1 MSAIEALR
9 AAFPESARDIKLN
22 LQAVLGPGAL
32 SPEQRWGVA
41 LASAV
46 ASRNAR
52 LGQAVLSD
60 ARLEVSAALIEDAL
74 AAAALMA
81 MNNVYYRFRHMSG
94 KASYADMPARL
105 RMNRM
110 AKPATSKLNFELFSL
125 AVSAINGCETCV
137 RSHESVLTEGG
148 LSENAVQDA
157 VRIAATIQAAAVALE
172 IAELEQP
179 PGERSAGSG
188 AAELLEVG

>member
-1 MSAIEALR
+1 VSAIEALR
-9 AAFPESARDIKLN
+9 GIFPESARDIKLN

-32 SPEQRWGVA
+32 SAEQRWGVA

-46 ASRNAR
+46 ASRSAR
-52 LGQAVLSD
+52 LRQAVLSD
-60 ARLEVSAALIEDAL
+60 ARREVSEGLVEDAL

-81 MNNVYYRFRHMSG
+81 MNNVYYRFRHMVG
-94 KASYADMPARL
+94 KASYADLPARL

-148 LSENAVQDA
+148 VSENVVHEA

-179 PGERSAGSG
+179 PGDPSAGAG
-188 AAELLEVG
+188 AELLEVG